1 MFLYFFLCSKNQ
13 LSTWFLDLNITIQ
26 IAFVRFIHA
35 YAEPRCA
42 ENIGLNDIARSRR
55 GELMIIT
62 LPKFCHHTI
71 DFTSSQF
78 PACIWK
84 AAMTVRIAWVL
95 ARKKFSQEALTR
107 SQSFSRGSFAVII
120 MSGFTHHR
128 DISKHL
134 FVWNFWPWVYI
145 LFNFLWIEFRAAG
158 YFFWRWTKSQAYVL
172 FRWHDRFIR

>member
-1 MFLYFFLCSKNQ
+1 MFVLFLVFQKSAIH
-13 LSTWFLDLNITIQ
+13 LIPWFKHYDPNRFREVYTCVCWTS
-26 IAFVRFIHA
+26 VRRKYWFEW
-35 YAEPRCA
+35 YRPKPQ
-42 ENIGLNDIARSRR
+42 GGTNDYYTSS
-55 GELMIIT
+55 
-62 LPKFCHHTI
+62 KFCHHTI

-120 MSGFTHHR
+120 MFGFTHHR

-134 FVWNFWPWVYI
+134 FVWNLWPWVCI

-158 YFFWRWTKSQAYVL
+158 YFFWRWRKSQAYVL